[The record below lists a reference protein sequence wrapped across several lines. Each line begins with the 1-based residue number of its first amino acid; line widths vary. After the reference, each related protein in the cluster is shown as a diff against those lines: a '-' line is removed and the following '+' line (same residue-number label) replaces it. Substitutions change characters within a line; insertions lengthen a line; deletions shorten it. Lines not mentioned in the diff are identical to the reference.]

1 MDINQEI
8 LNRIAEAL
16 ERISPNID
24 EKIDLSRSDGFLY
37 DNSLIVYYDES
48 FKTFLISLLLP
59 ISIPVILIFCLCVL
73 YSYVSIGFSCFEK
86 ILSGESWDFLE
97 TLWFISL
104 FFDDN

>member
-1 MDINQEI
+1 MD
-8 LNRIAEAL
+8 
-16 ERISPNID
+16 
-24 EKIDLSRSDGFLY
+24 
-37 DNSLIVYYDES
+37 LIVYYDES

-73 YSYVSIGFSCFEK
+73 YSYVSIGLSCFEK
-86 ILSGESWDFLE
+86 IFTGESWDFFE